1 MSVAG
6 AIGAVRGRV
15 DVVANCGS
23 GAQRHALGVPA
34 ALPSQPPGTAIVI
47 TGRAL
52 PEAKAERVYDVRR
65 ISRKQIEQ
73 SPTHELDQMLKDVP
87 GLELFRRSDA
97 RSGHP
102 TSQGVTLRALGG
114 NASSRALLV
123 LDGVPQADP
132 FGGWVNWP
140 AYDPQDLS
148 EIRVVRGGGSVAN
161 GPGALSGTIELT
173 SSSDAGISG
182 EIDAG
187 SRNSF
192 EGRAHAGI
200 EAGGGMLSLSARG
213 ERSDGF
219 VPITRATRGSADEPA
234 PYREWSSRARWLAP
248 IGNSS
253 ELQASLDG
261 FHDWRTR
268 GIDFTDNRTDGADA
282 SLRLVSR
289 GSWQWSALGYWQ
301 WRDFMSSFASV
312 NPGRTKASQVS
323 LQYSVP
329 SHGFGGSFEVRPPLG
344 EDVELR
350 LGADAR
356 RTTGESDEFYSYVEG
371 RPTRQRAA
379 GGATSTLGA
388 YAEASSVLGSLTLTG
403 GGRIDRWDI
412 PDGHLLEQTI
422 ATGAVLTNLHY
433 GPRRGWLPTAR
444 GGIAAPLGERLHLRS
459 AAYLGWRMP
468 TLNELFRPFRAGLD
482 ATAANPELNPERLAG
497 AEVGIDYA
505 RGGLSLSL
513 TGFFNRLRDAIA
525 NVTLGKGP
533 GTFPGVGFVPAGG
546 TYLQRQNVHAVD
558 VRGLE
563 ASAAWSDGPWSV
575 SAGASLTHAR
585 MAASGQASL
594 LDGLRPAQTPNLS
607 ASLAAGWD
615 KNGKAVQLIVR
626 RVGAQFDNDLN
637 TDILKAAT
645 TLDAYAQWPLTR
657 RLVLVVRGENI
668 TNSLVMA
675 GINGDNSVERA
686 TPRTLWIGVR
696 LR

>member
-1 MSVAG
+1 MCAS
-6 AIGAVRGRV
+6 RGGD
-15 DVVANCGS
+15 DVVAECGS
-23 GAQRHALGVPA
+23 DAQRHALGVSA

-52 PEAKAERVYDVRR
+52 PEAKAERVYDIRR
-65 ISRKQIEQ
+65 ISGKQIEQ
-73 SPTHELDQMLKDVP
+73 SPTHELDQLLKDVP
-87 GLELFRRSDA
+87 GLELFRRSDD

-123 LDGVPQADP
+123 LDGVPQIDP

-173 SSSDAGISG
+173 SRSDAGITG

-187 SRNSF
+187 SRASF
-192 EGRAHAGI
+192 EARARAGI
-200 EAGGGMLSLSARG
+200 EAAGGVLSLSARG
-213 ERSDGF
+213 ERGDGF
-219 VPITRATRGSADEPA
+219 VPITSDTRGRADEPA
-234 PYREWSSRARWLAP
+234 PYREWSSRARWVGP
-248 IGNSS
+248 IGDLV
-253 ELQASLDG
+253 ELQASVDA

-268 GIDFTDNRTDGADA
+268 GTDFTQNRTNGADG
-282 SLRLVSR
+282 SLRLVGR
-289 GSWQWSALGYWQ
+289 GQWQWSALGYWQ
-301 WRDFMSSFASV
+301 WRNFMSSFASV
-312 NPGRTKASQVS
+312 TTGRTEARRVS

-329 SHGFGGSFEVRPPLG
+329 SHGVGGSLEVRPPVG
-344 EDVELR
+344 GRVELR

-356 RTTGESDEFYSYVEG
+356 RTTGDSNELYSYVLG
-371 RPTRQRAA
+371 QPTRQRSA
-379 GGATSTLGA
+379 GGASSNLGA
-388 YAEASSVLGSLTLTG
+388 YAETTADLGSLTLTG
-403 GGRIDRWDI
+403 GVRIDRWAI
-412 PDGHLLEQTI
+412 ADGHLLEQTI
-422 ATGAVLTNLHY
+422 ATGSVLTSFHY
-433 GPRRGWLPTAR
+433 GPRGGWLPTAR
-444 GGIAAPLGERLHLRS
+444 GGIAAPLGERLRLRS

-482 ATAANPELNPERLAG
+482 ATAANPELKPERLAG
-497 AEVGIDYA
+497 TEVGIDYT
-505 RGGLSLSL
+505 RGGFSLSL
-513 TGFFNRLRDAIA
+513 TGFFNRLKDAIA
-525 NVTLGKGP
+525 NVTLANGP

-546 TYLQRQNVHAVD
+546 TYQQRQNVHAVD

-563 ASAAWSDGPWSV
+563 ASAAWTDGPWSV

-585 MAASGQASL
+585 MAASGEAGF

-615 KNGKAVQLIVR
+615 KDGEGFQLIIR
-626 RVGAQFDNDLN
+626 RIGAQFDNDLN
-637 TDILKAAT
+637 TDVLKAAT
-645 TLDAYAQWPLTR
+645 TLDAYLEWPLTR
-657 RLVLVVRGENI
+657 RLELVARGENI
-668 TNSLVMA
+668 TNSLVMT